1 MGDATMSSAVPLP
14 ELTADELA
22 HSQRLTER
30 VRDEL
35 AAQRGWIPF
44 SRYMQMALYEPGLG
58 YYSAGARKLGA
69 AGDFITAPEV
79 APVFGRCLAQQCA
92 EVLRGL
98 GGGDLL
104 EFGAGSGALAATL
117 LTELNRLD
125 VLPGQYFIL
134 DVSADLRERQRATLV
149 ERVPALA
156 SRVVWLDTLPAALR
170 GVMLANEVLDAMPVE
185 RFVVRD
191 GEINALGVTW
201 QLGRLDWSET
211 RASEALRNAVRAIE
225 GDLGAA
231 LPHGYTSEVN
241 LDLPGWLQAVLESLE
256 QGVAILIDYGLPRR
270 EYYSSERRQG
280 TLLCH
285 FRHRYH
291 EDPFL
296 HPGLHDI
303 GAWVDFTAVALAAER
318 AQSRLA
324 GYTTQAHFLIGNGI
338 ADFVANVDELDLVQR
353 LNLSRQTMLLTLPGE
368 MGERFK
374 VIALANGYDA
384 DLGGFAIRDLR
395 HTL

>member
-1 MGDATMSSAVPLP
+1 MSSRPQRASAGSTSVGSVSSVAQVARDGERRTRPRRVERRDERFGLGLRLSVVHDDGRACPMQRAGDRRAQPARGSGDECDAAAEPRVMLHDDCPSVRRQRPRSDADDTGRRRGCRAMGDAAMSSAVPLP

-92 EVLRGL
+92 EVLRAL

-117 LTELNRLD
+117 LDELERLD
-125 VLPGQYFIL
+125 ALPGQYFIL
-134 DVSADLRERQRATLV
+134 DVSADLRERQRATLA

-191 GEINALGVTW
+191 GDINALGVTW

-211 RASEALRNAVRAIE
+211 RASER
-225 GDLGAA
+225 
-231 LPHGYTSEVN
+231 
-241 LDLPGWLQAVLESLE
+241 
-256 QGVAILIDYGLPRR
+256 VA
-270 EYYSSERRQG
+270 
-280 TLLCH
+280 
-285 FRHRYH
+285 
-291 EDPFL
+291 
-296 HPGLHDI
+296 
-303 GAWVDFTAVALAAER
+303 
-318 AQSRLA
+318 
-324 GYTTQAHFLIGNGI
+324 
-338 ADFVANVDELDLVQR
+338 
-353 LNLSRQTMLLTLPGE
+353 
-368 MGERFK
+368 
-374 VIALANGYDA
+374 
-384 DLGGFAIRDLR
+384 
-395 HTL
+395 